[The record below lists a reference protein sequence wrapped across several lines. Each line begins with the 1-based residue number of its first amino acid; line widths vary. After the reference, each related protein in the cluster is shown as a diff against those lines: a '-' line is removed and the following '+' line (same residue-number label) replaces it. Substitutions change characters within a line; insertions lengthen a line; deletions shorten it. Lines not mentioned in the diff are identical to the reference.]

1 MTFALID
8 GNNFYVSCER
18 VFNPKLEGRPVVVL
32 SNNDGCA
39 VSRSAEARALGIKM
53 AVPWY
58 QMKDMAKKHGI
69 VALSSNYALYADMSS
84 RMMSVLAQ
92 FSPDQEIYSIDECFL
107 GLAGFEHYDLAAYG
121 QEIRARV
128 RKWLGLPVSI
138 GFAPTKTLAKMANNC
153 AKKGLA
159 GANGVCDFGRM
170 SESELSRLLST
181 IGIREIWGVGAQL
194 TKQLTDRGITSVEA
208 LRTADAKVLR
218 REFSVVLER
227 TITEL
232 NGSPCID
239 MEDSAPD
246 KQQIMSSRS
255 FGDYVTELEPLN
267 AAVASFVA
275 IAAEKLRSQGS
286 VAGMINVFIRTNTFA
301 ENQKQYQPSVTLPI
315 PEPTSD
321 TLALTSIALKG
332 LKGIFK
338 SGYLY
343 KKAGITLMDL
353 SDGSTAQPDMFS
365 TAHDNTKLM
374 AVMDRINTQWGRGTL
389 YSAAEGI
396 SNGWKTKRE
405 RMSQEFT
412 TSWDG
417 LPVARASSVRAGSS
431 R

>member
-39 VSRSAEARALGIKM
+39 VSRSAEAKALGIKM
-53 AVPWY
+53 AVPWF

-107 GLAGFEHYDLAAYG
+107 GLDGFEHYDLAAYG
-121 QEIRARV
+121 QEIRLRV

-159 GANGVCDFGRM
+159 GTNGVCDFGRM
-170 SESELSRLLST
+170 TESELSRLLST

-227 TITEL
+227 IVTEL
-232 NGSPCID
+232 NGSSCID
-239 MEDSAPD
+239 MEDSAPN

-286 VAGMINVFIRTNTFA
+286 VACMINVFIRTNTFA

-315 PEPTSD
+315 PESTSD

-338 SGYLY
+338 HGYSY
-343 KKAGITLMDL
+343 KKAGIMLLDL

-365 TAHDNTKLM
+365 TARDNTKLM
-374 AVMDRINTQWGRGTL
+374 VVMDRINTQWGRGTL
-389 YSAAEGI
+389 HSAAEGI
-396 SNGWKTKRE
+396 SDGWKTKRE

-412 TSWDG
+412 TSWSG
-417 LPVARASSVRAGSS
+417 LPVARTGSVRAGSS
-431 R
+431 G

>member
-18 VFNPKLEGRPVVVL
+18 VFNPRLEGRPVVVL

-39 VSRSAEARALGIKM
+39 VSRSAEAKALGIKM
-53 AVPWY
+53 AVPWF

-69 VALSSNYALYADMSS
+69 VALSSNYALYADMSN

-107 GLAGFEHYDLAAYG
+107 GLDGFEHYDLAAYG
-121 QEIRARV
+121 QEIRQRV
-128 RKWLGLPVSI
+128 KKWLGLPVSV
-138 GFAPTKTLAKMANNC
+138 GFATTKTLAKMANNC

-159 GANGVCDFGRM
+159 GANGVCNFGGM
-170 SESELSRLLST
+170 SAIELSGVLSKV
-181 IGIREIWGVGAQL
+181 GIRDIWGVGAQL
-194 TKQLTDRGITSVEA
+194 TKQLTDRGITTVEA
-208 LRTADAKVLR
+208 LLTADAKVLR

-232 NGSPCID
+232 NGIPCID
-239 MEDSAPD
+239 MEESTPD

-267 AAVASFVA
+267 AAVPSFTA
-275 IAAEKLRSQGS
+275 NAAEKLRSQGS

-301 ENQKQYQPSVTLPI
+301 ANQKQYQPSVTLPI

-321 TLALTSIALKG
+321 TLALTGIALKG

-338 SGYLY
+338 PGYAY

-353 SDGSTAQPDMFS
+353 SDGSTVQPDMFS
-365 TAHDNTKLM
+365 TARDNTKLM

-389 YSAAEGI
+389 HSAAEGI
-396 SNGWKTKRE
+396 SNGWKMKRE

-412 TSWDG
+412 TSWSG
-417 LPVARASSVRAGSS
+417 LPMARAGSTRPGS
-431 R
+431 HG